1 MVTRRPSRGSR
12 GCHDVAR
19 VETYSEG
26 VNAVEAS
33 EQSEPLAGMC
43 KDWRAQRSQ
52 GTGKLM
58 VRGWCTYP
66 NSAWSVELRRR
77 DAQQSDPSELVL
89 ERVESRAEHVQSQ
102 VVKAIEVEYVAE
114 EPETEYETVT
124 ILPDGVTIEVEKDV

>member
-1 MVTRRPSRGSR
+1 M
-12 GCHDVAR
+12 
-19 VETYSEG
+19 
-26 VNAVEAS
+26 EAS

-66 NSAWSVELRRR
+66 NSAWSVELHRREEQESGP
-77 DAQQSDPSELVL
+77 AELVL

-102 VVKAIEVEYVAE
+102 VVKAIEVEYVDE
-114 EPETEYETVT
+114 NETEYETVT